1 MDYLTNQIGALRD
14 IDFSVVAYPFAG
26 ILYTATHFQDLAE
39 PVAKSLSIALATSLA
54 TIIPLILLTLGIQ
67 TKIAMKGLRSVDPNL
82 PRATV
87 LGVRLAKWIA
97 LLMCAF
103 EASLVVY
110 MVLGAKLDATRA
122 SLFHDVLLSRSSSVG
137 AYVSDPMYTLPAA
150 HTAASK
156 SDQIKTLHDLAT
168 IASTHTRS
176 PMDVFTRPLH
186 AALGFA
192 LQFIP
197 VLGPLMYGWLEGER
211 TGIASHVQLFKLKE
225 MKPEDRAQ
233 WVLAR
238 RDQYAQFGFTAAM
251 LEAIPVVGAVTKY
264 TNAVGAALW
273 AADLEQRQ
281 AELRNPGSS
290 ARKHKSH

>member
-1 MDYLTNQIGALRD
+1 MEYISQQIGFLRD

-26 ILYTATHFQDLAE
+26 ILFTATHFQDLAE

-54 TIIPLILLTLGIQ
+54 TIVPLILLTLGMQ
-67 TKIAMKGLRSVDPNL
+67 TKLAMKALSGIDPSL

-87 LGVRLAKWIA
+87 LGIRLAKWIA

-110 MVLGAKLDATRA
+110 LVLGAKLDATRA
-122 SLFHDVLLSRSSSVG
+122 SLFRDVLLSRTSNSVG
-137 AYVSDPMYTLPAA
+137 AYVSADPLYTLPAA

-156 SDQIKTLHDLAT
+156 TDQIKTLHDLAT
-168 IASTHTRS
+168 IASTQSS
-176 PMDVFTRPLH
+176 PMDVFTRPVH

-211 TGIASHVQLFKLKE
+211 TGIASHVQLFKLKD
-225 MKPEDRAQ
+225 MKPDERAQ

-281 AELRNPGSS
+281 AELR
-290 ARKHKSH
+290 KHKSH

>member
-1 MDYLTNQIGALRD
+1 MDYVAQQLEALRN

-54 TIIPLILLTLGIQ
+54 TIIPLVLLTLGIQ
-67 TKIAMKGLRSVDPNL
+67 TKVAAKALKSLDPSL

-97 LLMCAF
+97 LLLCAF
-103 EASLVVY
+103 EASAVVY
-110 MVLGAKLDATRA
+110 LVLGAKLDATRA
-122 SLFHDVLLSRSSSVG
+122 DLFLDVLLSRTKAVG
-137 AYVSDPMYTLPAA
+137 PYASDPLYTLPAA
-150 HTAASK
+150 HVAASK
-156 SDQIKTLHDLAT
+156 TDQIKTLHDLAT
-168 IASTHTRS
+168 IATASGS
-176 PMDVFTRPLH
+176 SSKLDILKRPLH
-186 AALGFA
+186 AALGFT

-211 TGIASHVQLFKLKE
+211 TGIASHVQYFQLKN
-225 MKPEDRAQ
+225 MKPDERAQ

-251 LEAIPVVGAVTKY
+251 LEAIPVVGSLTSY

-281 AELRNPGSS
+281 VDVRG
-290 ARKHKSH
+290 KK